1 MLEVVLPRTGNLV
14 ASFGDG
20 KGLDSGAPNGQ
31 SAEKRGVGL
40 PMREHYHVTIIDPIA
55 FVTMLI
61 LGRVNKVPMLS

>member
-20 KGLDSGAPNGQ
+20 KGFDPRAPNGQ

-55 FVTMLI
+55 FVSMLI
-61 LGRVNKVPMLS
+61 LGGVDKLPMLS